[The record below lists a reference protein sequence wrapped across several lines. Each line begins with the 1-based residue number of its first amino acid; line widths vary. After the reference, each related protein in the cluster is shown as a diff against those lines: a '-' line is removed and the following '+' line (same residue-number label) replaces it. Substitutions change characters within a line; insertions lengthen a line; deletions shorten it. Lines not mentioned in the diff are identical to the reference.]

1 MRATLISLTLA
12 VAIGVIIGLLLQPPA
27 AGPRAT
33 SDSGQTPAA
42 QLSDQQTS
50 GDDSDATPATGPTPT
65 LVELARQLR
74 QESAARQALQREVKS
89 LRQQLA
95 RLAPATGSPV
105 GDDPGDDAGDNAGAT
120 GSQAAG
126 DSGDGSSWFNQ
137 QALIDAGMEQDAAEQ
152 LKARFE
158 KVELEKLYLR
168 DQAVREGWAGGR
180 RFRHA
185 LEKIEAQTEGLKDEL
200 DEKTYAAYLY
210 AAGQPNRVA
219 VQSVLDGSAASSAG
233 LQPGDQ
239 ILQYADQRIYNWRDL
254 RQATTEGDINNSV
267 AVKVLRDGTT
277 LELYVQ
283 RGPLGIRMSSLS
295 VAPE

>member
-27 AGPRAT
+27 AGPRAS
-33 SDSGQTPAA
+33 SDSGQAPAA
-42 QLSDQQTS
+42 KLSDQQTS
-50 GDDSDATPATGPTPT
+50 GDDSDANPATGPTPT
-65 LVELARQLR
+65 LAELARQLH

-95 RLAPATGSPV
+95 RLAPATDSPV
-105 GDDPGDDAGDNAGAT
+105 GDNAGDNAGAA

-168 DQAVREGWAGGR
+168 DRAVREGWAGGR
-180 RFRHA
+180 RFRNA